1 MVPRFRLDPP
11 WISQTADAIISRDGV
26 LLKECIVNAV
36 SGKSVGLQDDSNES
50 VTGLVDHG
58 YESLEVEIQ
67 RVSTAKPV
75 SGTSSKIISMV
86 EAERRHLTAAMV
98 RVAVTGAL
106 AKYQETHRVIYKV
119 DASEMEKE
127 EASEEELVNKTV
139 HNTLLRGLLFAFEA
153 FQEVHSMPREHY
165 PPRQGPQTKGTVGWD
180 TLILLYFVHHI
191 PHVAREASGVVVD
204 EATAELIRQW
214 RKLLVALQSADGHEA
229 PERSRRRGTLSI
241 VNGLLMILFSRY
253 NTHQCNVLVAA
264 VESAERL
271 PREAAKSFL
280 QPSQH
285 MTSEVLT
292 YYYFKGRLA
301 LYGHRFEEALESLRY
316 AYSLLPPFPNASPP
330 QCKNKFRVRFYMCIA
345 AIITGKTI
353 PPAVLDEDSIL
364 KPILVPLI
372 TSIQRGDPIA
382 FHLAMETFSSTFR
395 RRGVYLIL
403 QQCKHLCALM
413 LLARVHAIL
422 GTIEGFDNSRI
433 PLAALVAAQQTII
446 DEGIEE
452 SQNSIASPTRRKEHD
467 DVLAL
472 HHTNDDTIALAISQL
487 IAGGWVRG
495 YLSYEHRTLVLSKAM
510 PFPTLQQPISR

>member
-1 MVPRFRLDPP
+1 MVPRFRVDPS
-11 WISQTADAIISRDGV
+11 WIAKTTDAILTRDGV
-26 LLKECIVNAV
+26 LLKDCIVSAV
-36 SGKSVGLQDDSNES
+36 SGKSIAVQDDSNES
-50 VTGLVDHG
+50 VNGLVDHL
-58 YESLEVEIQ
+58 YQTLEVEIE
-67 RVSTAKPV
+67 RLATGNASR
-75 SGTSSKIISMV
+75 GTTTKASSLI
-86 EAERRHLTAAMV
+86 EAEHRHLTAAMV

-106 AKYQETHRVIYKV
+106 AKYQERNKVIFKV

-139 HNTLLRGLLFAFEA
+139 HNTLLKGLLFAFEA
-153 FQEVHSMPREHY
+153 FQEVHSMPRMHY
-165 PPRQGPQTKGTVGWD
+165 PPRHGSKTKGTVGWD

-191 PHVAREASGVVVD
+191 PQVAREASGVVVD
-204 EATAELIRQW
+204 EATGELIRQW
-214 RKLLVALQSADGHEA
+214 RKLLVALQSADDHEA
-229 PERSRRRGTLSI
+229 PEHSRRRGTLSI

-253 NTHQCNVLVAA
+253 NTHQCTVLINA
-264 VESAERL
+264 VENAERL
-271 PREAAKSFL
+271 PKAAAKSYL

-285 MTSEVLT
+285 MSSEVLT

-301 LYGHRFEEALESLRY
+301 LYNHRFEEALESLRY
-316 AYSLLPPFPNASPP
+316 AYSLLPPFTLASPP
-330 QCKNKFRVRFYMCIA
+330 QCKNKFRIRFYLCIA

-353 PPAVLDEDSIL
+353 PPAVLDEDNIL
-364 KPILVPLI
+364 KPIVGPLI

-422 GTIEGFDNSRI
+422 GAAGVDNSRI
-433 PLAALVAAQQTII
+433 PLAALVAAQQAII
-446 DEGIEE
+446 NEGIEE

-472 HHTNDDTIALAISQL
+472 HHTNDDTIALAISHL
-487 IAGGWVRG
+487 IAGGWARG
-495 YLSYEHRTLVLSKAM
+495 YLSYEHRTLVLSKTM
-510 PFPTLQQPISR
+510 PFPTLHRVPS